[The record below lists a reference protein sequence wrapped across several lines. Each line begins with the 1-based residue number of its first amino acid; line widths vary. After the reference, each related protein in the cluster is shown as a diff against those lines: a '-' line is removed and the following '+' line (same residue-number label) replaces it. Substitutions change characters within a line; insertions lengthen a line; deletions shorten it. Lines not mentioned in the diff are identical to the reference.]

1 MNFMMS
7 GLPLN
12 EAVPTVSLI
21 VPVFNG
27 GQAFERC
34 IESLLAVDP
43 PPHEVIVVDDG
54 SSDGSD
60 LIARHLGGKLL
71 HTHRRQGPAAARNLG
86 AWAATGDLIFFVDA
100 DVTIPPDA
108 IAKVVSIFQNEPD
121 IIALI
126 GSYDDHPAAT
136 NLLSRY
142 KNLLHHYVHQ
152 KSSAEGFTFWGACG
166 VVRRSGFVELGGF
179 DERYEWPSIEDI
191 EFGYRLRAAQRRIRV
206 CHELQVTHLKRW
218 GPVSLFYADVFRRA
232 IPWSKLIIKS
242 RRIENGLNI
251 DHLGRARVAASG
263 LIVLCGLIACF
274 WPPAL
279 VVLAGLVMAL
289 LVLDFQVLNWFR
301 HKQGIWFTLRII
313 PWHWFSHFY
322 SGSAFASV
330 LGWHLL
336 FDRQQ
341 AVMSVNLSP
350 EPSLKQMKMPE
361 P

>member
-1 MNFMMS
+1 MMS
-7 GLPLN
+7 GLPSN
-12 EAVPTVSLI
+12 DPVPTVSLI

-34 IESLLAVDP
+34 IESLLAADP

-60 LIARHLGGKLL
+60 CIALRLGGKLL
-71 HTHRRQGPAAARNLG
+71 HTDSRKGPAVARNLG
-86 AWAATGDLIFFVDA
+86 VGAATGDLIFFVDA
-100 DVTIPPDA
+100 DVTIPTHALATVVA
-108 IAKVVSIFQNEPD
+108 IFHNEPD
-121 IIALI
+121 VDAVI
-126 GSYDDHPAAT
+126 GSYDDEPAAS
-136 NLLSRY
+136 NLLSQY

-152 KSSAEGFTFWGACG
+152 KSSAEGFTFWSACG
-166 VVRRSGFVELGGF
+166 VIRRTVFLELGGF
-179 DERYEWPSIEDI
+179 DERFDWPSIEDV
-191 EFGYRLRAAQRRIRV
+191 EFGYRLRAAQRKIRV
-206 CHELQVTHLKRW
+206 CHELQVKHLKRW
-218 GPVSLFYADVFRRA
+218 GPVSLFHTDVFRRA
-232 IPWSKLIIKS
+232 IPWSKLIVQS

-251 DHLGRARVAASG
+251 DHQARARVAVSG
-263 LIVLCGLIACF
+263 MIVLCGLIACF

-279 VVLAGLVMAL
+279 MVLAGLVVAL

-301 HKQGIWFTLRII
+301 HKKGICFTLRII

-336 FDRQQ
+336 FDRQPPLWSINQ
-341 AVMSVNLSP
+341 AP
-350 EPSLKQMKMPE
+350 EPSSKRMKMPE